1 MDNYTNFARMARP
14 VNIKNKKAYRDFAL
28 EEKLVAGI
36 QLLGTEI
43 KSIRQAKVSLAESW
57 CYYEEGELYVKGLH
71 IAEYALGTHKNHN
84 PLRVRK
90 LLLNKKELQKWEKK
104 VKERGFT
111 IIALRLFL
119 NENGYA
125 KLEIALARGKRE
137 YDKRED
143 IRRKDLDRES
153 ERRIKL

>member
-1 MDNYTNFARMARP
+1 MANT
-14 VNIKNKKAYRDFAL
+14 VNIKNKKAFRDYAF

-43 KSIRQAKVSLAESW
+43 KSVRKGKVSLADSW
-57 CYYEEGELYVKGLH
+57 CFFDKGELYVKGLH
-71 IAEYALGTHKNHN
+71 IAEYELGTHKNHL
-84 PLRVRK
+84 PLRLRK

-111 IIALRLFL
+111 IVALRMFITDS
-119 NENGYA
+119 GYA

-137 YDKRED
+137 FDKRED
-143 IRRKDLDRES
+143 IKKKDLDRES
-153 ERRIKL
+153 HRKIKL

>member
-1 MDNYTNFARMARP
+1 MANTI
-14 VNIKNKKAYRDFAL
+14 NIKNKKAYRDFAI
-28 EEKLVAGI
+28 EEKLIAGI

-43 KSIRQAKVSLAESW
+43 KSIRKGKVSLAESW
-57 CYYEEGELYVKGLH
+57 CYFDDGELYVKGLH
-71 IAEYALGTHKNHN
+71 IAEYELGTHKNHL

-90 LLLNKKELQKWEKK
+90 LLLNKKELIKWEKK

-111 IIALRLFL
+111 IVALRMFIT
-119 NENGYA
+119 ESGFA

-143 IRRKDLDRES
+143 IKKKDLDRETG
-153 ERRIKL
+153 RRIKM